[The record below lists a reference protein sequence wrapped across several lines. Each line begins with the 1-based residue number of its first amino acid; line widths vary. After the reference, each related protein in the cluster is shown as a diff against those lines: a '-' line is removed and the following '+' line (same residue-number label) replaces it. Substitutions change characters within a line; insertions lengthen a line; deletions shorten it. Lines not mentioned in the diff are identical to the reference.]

1 MNSRSPFV
9 DIYCSFLCMNVK
21 ESVSLLCSDVREKLL
36 LLLGIN
42 AINHYYYRHVAT
54 ITEANAMIHDAL
66 MSDKSTMICRCG
78 TVECQAVY
86 KFLHA
91 RNKLPIGSPI
101 MDVLCNNA
109 GFFPKDETSWY
120 RFGELMLDSFQ
131 FADIQAVLFSGGGE
145 NYLLKHYAPQAKLIA
160 LGALDPV
167 YGWTEALEGRRVLVI
182 HPFEETIR
190 NQYKNHRKE
199 IFKGTNYLPDFELF
213 TIKAV
218 QTIAGT
224 KDNRFNSWFSA
235 LDYMTDE
242 VAKVDFDV
250 AIIGCGAYGYPLAAR
265 IKQMG
270 KKAVHMGG
278 SSQLLFGIYGDRWI
292 NHPRIKPWINNSWVR
307 PSVSEKPAGFNNVE
321 GGCYW

>member
-1 MNSRSPFV
+1 
-9 DIYCSFLCMNVK
+9 MNVK
-21 ESVSLLCSDVREKLL
+21 ESISLLYNDVQYKLL
-36 LLLGIN
+36 KQFGIDV
-42 AINHYYYRHVAT
+42 NHQYYKEVAT
-54 ITEANAMIHDAL
+54 IAEANTMIIDAL
-66 MSDKSTMICRCG
+66 LSDKSTMICRCG

-91 RNKLPIGSPI
+91 RNNLPSGSPI
-101 MDVLCNNA
+101 IDVLCNNA
-109 GFFPKDETSWY
+109 GFFPKDEDSWFK
-120 RFGELMLDSFQ
+120 FGELMLESFK
-131 FADIQAVLFSGGGE
+131 FSDIQAVLMSGGGE
-145 NYLLKHYAPQAKLIA
+145 NYLLKHYAPQARLIA

-167 YGWTEALEGRRVLVI
+167 YGWTEALEGQKVLII
-182 HPFEETIR
+182 HPFVDTIR
-190 NQYKNHRKE
+190 DQYKNHRRD
-199 IFKGTNYLPDFELF
+199 IFRGTNYLPVFDLY

-224 KDNRFNSWFSA
+224 KDDRFADWFSA

-242 VAKVDFDV
+242 AARINFDV

-278 SSQLLFGIYGDRWI
+278 TSQLLFGIYGDRWI
-292 NHPRIKPWINNSWVR
+292 NHPRIKPWINNSWV
-307 PSVSEKPAGFNNVE
+307 KPHANETPEGFKKVE